1 MKILRRHHLSVS
13 YQALQTS
20 ETELRS
26 ECDSM
31 KEKTCSRT
39 SSGKEDENGRWV
51 FCVGKSG
58 FIVVDLEF
66 FFYFEERERW
76 DLSQK

>member
-1 MKILRRHHLSVS
+1 
-13 YQALQTS
+13 
-20 ETELRS
+20 
-26 ECDSM
+26 M

-51 FCVGKSG
+51 FGVGKSG